1 MTKAYVIQNLQSM
14 KKDDV
19 VFVNAE
25 EYSSASDNQEIAY
38 KTSGGID
45 GSMLRKYL
53 KVLI

>member
-1 MTKAYVIQNLQSM
+1 MTKAYVIQDLQSL

-19 VFVNAE
+19 VFVSAE
-25 EYSSASDNQEIAY
+25 EYSASSDNSEIAY
-38 KTSGGID
+38 TTEDGQS